1 MKHNTSESRRW
12 LIAAI
17 TFAAFTT
24 HAATGVW
31 TNVSGGYW
39 ADSNNWENAYVPLG
53 AGNRADFSALG
64 TGGTVTITNNT
75 GIGSIFFAGAE
86 GDVWTL
92 AAENGAELGW
102 DNDPRPETE
111 NGGEI
116 RVEGG
121 TLTLHPAFYWA
132 AGGIAKTGSGRLR
145 LTTPYTYTSATRL
158 DEGTLLLTNS
168 AALPLSAICFNGTN
182 ALLALE
188 ADALVGG
195 VRSLVERT
203 PNIALNGHALRIGGS
218 GKNYEWGG
226 QFTGGGSVT
235 MVRAEVQT
243 LTKTQDLKSVRLENG
258 SLQLGKAAVG
268 RTVAWYRFESLGTL
282 GQDSGTLGNNLT
294 AAGAPSW
301 TDDPERGGVLSLN
314 GSSYLTG
321 SGPDTG
327 LSGLPAGN
335 SPFTVAFWLKPD
347 SGVDSSAGL
356 FKWGTDM
363 AALAMNG
370 MRLNT
375 PSSSTPLLYTNWIN
389 NREIPSSVNL
399 ADGAWHHVAIVYTGT
414 RHQFFIDG
422 ALCLEAEQAPALGV
436 AARSFCLGRG
446 WSTSYFKGLLDDFV
460 IADWAMNMENLY
472 AVRVAGQEPDLSG
485 YTLNNLLPVTANLEV
500 GYNGILRLLGDQ
512 TVATLG
518 GAGAAGGIALQNGGT
533 LAANG
538 TGTTTSTVFRSAIT
552 GDGRFV
558 KSGADY
564 TLTLSGALSYTGATE
579 VAGGQLRL
587 SPQGVPGLQAYY
599 RFDDPA
605 RLGRDSSGNGYD
617 LNASGAPAYQANG
630 KVNGAAQFKKST
642 LDMLVSTGTF
652 PATLPAGNSSY
663 TFAFWCNPDD
673 SGNTSGGIFGLGYTA
688 WNGGGNLLR
697 FISPTKI
704 LVSNYG
710 NNLEVPTDDLFSNS
724 LSNGWHHI
732 ATTYE
737 ATNRAR
743 KVYVDGVLKLGDTL
757 AGNLNVT
764 NNGTLRLGDTPTTTD
779 QCYDGLLDETMIFD
793 RALSGTEIR
802 ALLAGAPAG
811 LETPRYAESLVA
823 RYSFEAA
830 SAPGKDS
837 GAYGYDL
844 AASSSTVKVVANG
857 KRGGALDLSA
867 GYGYLAWTNSVFPEM
882 MPTGNQAVTLSL
894 WFNPVTGADA
904 EGTLLTWGAMNAG
917 QCHLLRLM
925 VNAGRLGV
933 RYTNAQLGLETTAV
947 DGLALGLGAAGEGW
961 HHLAA
966 VYNPAAVGVNR
977 RLYLDGVLVAQ
988 DGQKNLTV
996 TPSLF
1001 SIGYRES
1008 ATDKWFQGMIDEVEI
1023 YNRAFSQAEVLT
1035 VLRGGT
1041 DILPAGSALAVAAGA
1056 AVDLDGAAQRVAAL
1070 SGGGEVNLGLG
1081 GLAITGGEGL
1091 FSGTLSGSG
1100 LLAIRDGAVQTLS
1113 GASTFRGAVTVSN
1126 ATLLAANTGGSATG
1140 NGSAVTVQNGG
1151 RFGGAGA
1158 IAGNVAFENGSGIAA
1173 GDGTD
1178 TLAVSGTVTLGAS
1191 GTVALEQPAGFS
1203 GGTFALIAAAS
1214 VSAPSGL
1221 SGWTVTPAPVN
1232 MATSLKISGG
1242 TLSLSVFRQGTVLTV
1257 R

>member
-1 MKHNTSESRRW
+1 MKHNTNESMGW
-12 LIAAI
+12 LIAAF

-24 HAATGVW
+24 QAATGVW

-39 ADSNNWENAYVPLG
+39 ADSNNWENTYVPLG
-53 AGNRADFSALG
+53 AGNRADFRALG
-64 TGGTVTITNNT
+64 PGGTVTITNNM
-75 GIGSIFFAGAE
+75 GIGAILFSGAE

-92 AAENGAELGW
+92 AAENGAALGW
-102 DNDPRPETE
+102 DNDPLPETD

-121 TLTLHPAFYWA
+121 TLNLQPAFYWA
-132 AGGIAKTGSGRLR
+132 AGGIAKTGSGGLR
-145 LTTPYTYTSATRL
+145 LTTSYTYTGATRL
-158 DEGTLLLTNS
+158 YEGTLLLTNN
-168 AALPLSAICFNGTN
+168 AALPLSPIYFNGTN
-182 ALLALE
+182 AMLTLE

-195 VRSLVERT
+195 VMSLIERS
-203 PNIALNGHALRIGGS
+203 PNIALNGHTLRIGGA

-226 QFTGGGSVT
+226 QFTGGGSVA

-243 LTKTQDLKSVRLENG
+243 LTKTQELKSVRLENG

-282 GQDSGTLGNNLT
+282 VQDSGTLGNNLT
-294 AAGAPSW
+294 AAGSPAW
-301 TDDPERGGVLSLN
+301 ADDPERGGVLSLN

-347 SGVDSSAGL
+347 PGVNSLAGL
-356 FKWGTDM
+356 FKWGTDG
-363 AALAMNG
+363 LNFAMNG

-375 PSSSTPLLYTNWIN
+375 PSSSTPLLYTNWGN
-389 NREIPSSVNL
+389 NRFIPSSVNL
-399 ADGAWHHVAIVYTGT
+399 ANGAWHHIAIVYTGT

-422 ALCLEAEQAPALGV
+422 LLCFEAEQAPALGV
-436 AARSFCLGRG
+436 LARSFRLGCG
-446 WSTSYFKGLLDDFV
+446 WSTYYFKGLLDDFV
-460 IADWAMNMENLY
+460 IADWAMNMEDLY
-472 AVRVAGQEPDLSG
+472 AVRVESQEPDLSG
-485 YTLNNLLPVTANLEV
+485 YTLNNLLPAAANLEV

-538 TGTTTSTVFRSAIT
+538 TGATTSTVFRSAIT
-552 GDGRFV
+552 GDGRFI
-558 KSGADY
+558 KGGSDY

-579 VAGGQLRL
+579 VAGGKLRL

-617 LNASGAPAYQANG
+617 LNASGAPAYQAGG
-630 KVNGAAQFKKST
+630 KVSGAAQFKKST

-663 TFAFWCNPDD
+663 TVAFWCNPDD
-673 SGNTSGGIFGLGYTA
+673 NGNLVGGIFGWGNAA
-688 WNGGGNLLR
+688 WSGAGNLLR
-697 FISPTKI
+697 FDGKTKI

-710 NNLEVPTDDLFSNS
+710 NNLTVPTDDLFSNS

-793 RALSGTEIR
+793 RALSESEIR

-823 RYSFEAA
+823 RYRFEEA

-844 AASSSTVKVVANG
+844 AASTSTVKIVANG
-857 KRGGALDLSA
+857 KRGGALDLS
-867 GYGYLAWTNSVFPEM
+867 GGFGYLAWTNSVFPEM
-882 MPTGNQAVTLSL
+882 MPTGNQAVTVSL

-904 EGTLLTWGAMNAG
+904 EGTLLTWGAINAG
-917 QCHLLRLM
+917 QCHLLRLIFSS
-925 VNAGRLGV
+925 GRLGV
-933 RYTNAQLGLETTAV
+933 RYTNAQTGLDTGV
-947 DGLALGLGAAGEGW
+947 IDGLDLGAAEEGW

-966 VYNPAAVGVNR
+966 VYNPTAKNVNR
-977 RLYLDGVLVAQ
+977 SLYLDGVLVGQ

-1001 SIGYRES
+1001 SIGYREA
-1008 ATDKWFQGMIDEVEI
+1008 ATNKWFQGMIDEVEI
-1023 YNRAFSQAEVLT
+1023 YNRAFSQSEILT

-1041 DILPAGSALAVAAGA
+1041 DILPAGSALAVATGT

-1070 SGGGEVNLGLG
+1070 SGGGEVNLGSG
-1081 GLAITGGEGL
+1081 GLTVSGGEGL

-1113 GASTFRGAVTVSN
+1113 GASTFRGAVIVSN
-1126 ATLLAANTGGSATG
+1126 ATLLAANASGSATG

-1151 RFGGAGA
+1151 RLGGAGA
-1158 IAGNVAFENGSGIAA
+1158 IAGNVAFENGAGIAA
-1173 GDGTD
+1173 GDGAE
-1178 TLAVSGTVTLGAS
+1178 TLTVSGTVTLGAS

-1203 GGTFALIAAAS
+1203 GGTFALISAAS

-1221 SGWTVTPAPVN
+1221 SGWTVTPTPVN
-1232 MATSLKISGG
+1232 MVTALRISGG
-1242 TLSLSVFRQGTVLTV
+1242 TLTLSVFRQGTVLTIQ
-1257 R
+1257 

>member
-1 MKHNTSESRRW
+1 MKHHTSESMRW
-12 LIAAI
+12 LIAAL
-17 TFAAFTT
+17 TCAAFTT
-24 HAATGVW
+24 QAATGVW

-53 AGNRADFSALG
+53 AGNRADFRALG
-64 TGGTVTITNNT
+64 SGGTVTITNNT
-75 GIGSIFFAGAE
+75 GIGAILFSGEE
-86 GDVWTL
+86 GDAWTL
-92 AAENGAELGW
+92 AAENGAALGW
-102 DNDPRPETE
+102 DNDPLPEID

-121 TLTLHPAFYWA
+121 TLTLQPAFYWIFGEIVKTG
-132 AGGIAKTGSGRLR
+132 AGGLR
-145 LTTPYTYTSATRL
+145 LTIPYWYTAVTRL

-168 AALPLSAICFNGTN
+168 AALPLSSIIFNGTN
-182 ALLALE
+182 ALLTLE
-188 ADALVGG
+188 ANALVGG
-195 VRSLVERT
+195 VMSLVDRS
-203 PNIALNGHALRIGGS
+203 PNIALNGHTLRIGGS

-226 QFTGGGSVT
+226 QFTGSGAVA

-243 LTKTQDLKSVRLENG
+243 LTKTQELKSVRLENG

-282 GQDSGTLGNNLT
+282 VQDSGALGNNLT
-294 AAGAPSW
+294 AAGSPAW
-301 TDDPERGGVLSLN
+301 ADDPERGGVLSLN

-321 SGPDTG
+321 AGPDTG
-327 LSGLPAGN
+327 LSGLPSGN

-347 SGVDSSAGL
+347 PGVNSLAGL
-356 FKWGTDM
+356 FKWGTDGLN
-363 AALAMNG
+363 LAMNG

-375 PSSSTPLLYTNWIN
+375 PSSSNPLLYTNWNN
-389 NREIPSSVNL
+389 NRLIPSSVSL
-399 ADGAWHHVAIVYTGT
+399 ANGAWHHIAIVYTGT

-422 ALCLEAEQAPALGV
+422 ALRLEVAQDQALNV
-436 AARSFCLGRG
+436 VARSFRLGCG
-446 WSTSYFKGLLDDFV
+446 WSTYYFKGLLDDFV
-460 IADWAMNMENLY
+460 IADWAMNAEDLY
-472 AVRVAGQEPDLSG
+472 AVRAESQEPDLSG
-485 YTLNNLLPVTANLEV
+485 YTLNNLLPATANLEV

-518 GAGAAGGIALQNGGT
+518 GAGAAGGIALQNGGS

-538 TGTTTSTVFRSAIT
+538 MGATTSTVFRSAIT

-564 TLTLSGALSYTGATE
+564 TLTLSGALTYTGVTE
-579 VAGGQLRL
+579 VAEGKLRL
-587 SPQGVPGLQAYY
+587 SPQGIPGLHAYY

-642 LDMLVSTGTF
+642 LDMLVSTASF

-673 SGNTSGGIFGLGYTA
+673 SGNLVGGIFGWGNAA
-688 WNGGGNLLR
+688 WSGAGNLLR
-697 FISPTKI
+697 FDGKTKI

-710 NNLEVPTDDLFSNS
+710 NNLTVTTDDLFSNS

-743 KVYVDGVLKLGDTL
+743 RVYVDGVLKLGDTL
-757 AGNLNVT
+757 AWNLNVT

-793 RALSGTEIR
+793 RALSESEIR

-823 RYSFEAA
+823 RYRFEAA
-830 SAPGKDS
+830 SDPGKDS

-844 AASSSTVKVVANG
+844 AASTSTVKVVANG

-882 MPTGNQAVTLSL
+882 MPTGNQAMTLSL

-904 EGTLLTWGAMNAG
+904 EGTLLTWGAINAG
-917 QCHLLRLM
+917 QCHLLRPL
-925 VNAGRLGV
+925 VNSGRLGV
-933 RYTNAQLGLETTAV
+933 RYTNAQSGLDAGV
-947 DGLALGLGAAGEGW
+947 IDGLDLGAAEEGW

-966 VYNPAAVGVNR
+966 VYNPTAKNVNR
-977 RLYLDGVLVAQ
+977 SLYLDGVLVAQ
-988 DGQKNLTV
+988 DGQKNLSV
-996 TPSLF
+996 TPALF

-1008 ATDKWFQGMIDEVEI
+1008 ATNKWFQGMIDEVEI

-1041 DILPAGSALAVAAGA
+1041 DILPAGSALSVAAGA

-1081 GLAITGGEGL
+1081 GLTIRGGEGL

-1100 LLAIRDGAVQTLS
+1100 LLAIRDGAAQTLS

-1126 ATLLAANTGGSATG
+1126 ATLLVANTSGSATG
-1140 NGSAVTVQNGG
+1140 NGGAVTVQNGG
-1151 RFGGAGA
+1151 RLGGAGA
-1158 IAGNVAFENGSGIAA
+1158 IAGNVAFESGAGIAA

-1191 GTVALEQPAGFS
+1191 GTVALDQPAGFS

-1221 SGWTVTPAPVN
+1221 SGWTVTPVPVN
-1232 MATSLKISGG
+1232 MVTALKISGG
-1242 TLSLSVFRQGTVLTV
+1242 TLTLSVFHQGTILTIQ
-1257 R
+1257 